1 MKQLERF
8 MGVALMLLAL
18 ASCSSEEEEST
29 TTYMLPKAKPMTLTA
44 EQQTMV
50 NETNDFSF
58 SLFRTIQQASPTQS
72 LAFSP
77 LSVVYNLGMI
87 NNGATGQTQQEIT
100 STLGVSY
107 GTERLNTLCQ
117 SLIEGLPEV
126 DQDVDILSANAIYTN
141 KGFSLKDNY
150 QKVVKNY
157 YHADAQ
163 TLDFH
168 SSKALSTIN
177 GWAKKQTDGMIPQ
190 VLDDINAD
198 AVAYLLSSVY
208 FKATWTKKFDRA
220 KTLQETFTTSTGAER
235 SVPMMHN
242 NAAILGYD
250 TDDYTAIC
258 LPYGNGE
265 NWYMYILL
273 PAEGK
278 TISDVASQLNGQTWS
293 KIVQGRQSYELDL
306 KLPKFSTANKT
317 DFSKP
322 LIDMGI
328 KRMFTPSAELREMCK
343 EAGVFVGE
351 MFQKAKI
358 DVDEEG
364 TKASAVTV
372 SGNWATCPLHS
383 GFEKGE
389 FHANRPFV
397 YVITES
403 SSNTIV
409 FIGTYQGN

>member
-141 KGFSLKDNY
+141 KGFSLKDN
-150 QKVVKNY
+150 
-157 YHADAQ
+157 
-163 TLDFH
+163 
-168 SSKALSTIN
+168 I
-177 GWAKKQTDGMIPQ
+177 
-190 VLDDINAD
+190 
-198 AVAYLLSSVY
+198 
-208 FKATWTKKFDRA
+208 R
-220 KTLQETFTTSTGAER
+220 R
-235 SVPMMHN
+235 
-242 NAAILGYD
+242 
-250 TDDYTAIC
+250 
-258 LPYGNGE
+258 
-265 NWYMYILL
+265 
-273 PAEGK
+273 
-278 TISDVASQLNGQTWS
+278 
-293 KIVQGRQSYELDL
+293 R
-306 KLPKFSTANKT
+306 
-317 DFSKP
+317 
-322 LIDMGI
+322 
-328 KRMFTPSAELREMCK
+328 
-343 EAGVFVGE
+343 
-351 MFQKAKI
+351 
-358 DVDEEG
+358 
-364 TKASAVTV
+364 
-372 SGNWATCPLHS
+372 
-383 GFEKGE
+383 
-389 FHANRPFV
+389 
-397 YVITES
+397 
-403 SSNTIV
+403 
-409 FIGTYQGN
+409 